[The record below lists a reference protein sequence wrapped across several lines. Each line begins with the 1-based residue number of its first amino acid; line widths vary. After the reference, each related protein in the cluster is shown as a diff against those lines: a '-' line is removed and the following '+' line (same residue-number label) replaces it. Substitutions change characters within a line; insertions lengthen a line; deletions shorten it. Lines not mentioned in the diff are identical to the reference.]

1 MVLRAWGEGRFARP
15 QKALA
20 GGTQRRGQYPDG
32 EPYCEATPWRERIRR
47 RRRGAWRGRF
57 FALPKRRGNATPVRS
72 ARRRLARAELAA
84 APNTQWRW
92 AVLK

>member
-1 MVLRAWGEGRFARP
+1 MVLRARGEGRFARP
-15 QKALA
+15 QQALA
-20 GGTQRRGQYPDG
+20 GGTLRRGQYLDG

-47 RRRGAWRGRF
+47 RRRGAWWRRL
-57 FALPKRRGNATPVRS
+57 FALSKSRGNATAVRS

-84 APNTQWRW
+84 APNTQWRC